1 MPWATSAGRV
11 SLPDLVQKQ
20 QPYKASKDPGENLRK
35 AHGYVLPWALCS
47 HHKTSHLSH
56 AGLTNPV
63 QDAGDT
69 QRCCCSVT
77 KLCPT
82 LHDPMDCSMPG
93 SPVLRHLP
101 EFAQIHGHW
110 VSDAI
115 SSSVLL
121 FSFCLQ
127 SFPASGSFPMSWFF
141 ASGGQNIGASVS
153 VLSSEYSGVISFRTD
168 LFAVQGTFKS
178 LLQHDSSKVL
188 ALII

>member
-1 MPWATSAGRV
+1 MLFTGVHSAGWSAGQEVPAELDPFPGGHDGMLSPARAFV
-11 SLPDLVQKQ
+11 VVALQSLSCAWFFGTSWTVAHQAPLSSTFSQSLLKFIFTELVM
-20 QPYKASKDPGENLRK
+20 Y
-35 AHGYVLPWALCS
+35 
-47 HHKTSHLSH
+47 
-56 AGLTNPV
+56 LT
-63 QDAGDT
+63 
-69 QRCCCSVT
+69 
-77 KLCPT
+77 
-82 LHDPMDCSMPG
+82 
-93 SPVLRHLP
+93 
-101 EFAQIHGHW
+101 
-110 VSDAI
+110 I
-115 SSSVLL
+115 SSSVAL